1 MSSWGGGRLYMV
13 LLVACALF
21 GCHSNERKE
30 LHYLG
35 DHELKYY
42 KDQATEIAYPQ
53 LCNEPETRE
62 EVTTSDVPRMLYD
75 RRRDEVWDMP
85 LVEALHTAM
94 ANNRVIRTNQS
105 FLAQFLSNNSPSVY
119 DSAIQESNVLFGGR
133 GVEAALSDFDTTF
146 TTSAVWGRDETNQNS
161 IFAAGAT
168 PGGTLQVDSANF
180 EAALQKQF
188 ANGSS
193 LRVVHDWQYQGVNL
207 PSTAEGG
214 PVLFPSSYRGT
225 VRAEYRHPLWAG
237 SGTEYTRIAGPTNPN
252 FSAIT
257 GVSQGV
263 VIARINQ
270 DITLADFEES
280 VRTMLKDVEDLYWDL
295 YLAYRNY
302 DTAVFARNSAL
313 RTWRDAK
320 AKLDVGG
327 APGFEPA
334 DEAQARDQ
342 YYANRAL
349 AEQALNTIYTTE
361 IRLRRILG
369 LAVNDGRIIRPA
381 DEPPSAEFVPD
392 WYACLAEALTQ
403 RLELRRQKWNIK
415 SLELQ
420 LIAAESLTNP
430 RLDFITAYRVNGFG
444 DRLIDYNDNDGASTQ
459 GLASAY
465 ETLTQGDQTG
475 WNLGFEFSM
484 PIGFRAAL
492 TQVRNIEWR
501 LTKAHEVLALIEQD
515 ISHELA
521 TSFQNLVTQYA
532 TAQSNFNR
540 MMAARRRVELFE
552 AKLGVGTVTYD
563 LVLRAQASL
572 ADAES
577 SYYTSLAN
585 YAKAIAEVHLRKG
598 TLLEHDNVYLAE
610 DGWTPEAYQD
620 ALDKAWQ
627 RSTGID
633 APWMYSEPPEFEL
646 DVPVQRVGFVP
657 GGAVEPEG
665 ANPGELPLPPTPSQG
680 VTPVEEFELPTTP
693 APLPPAP
700 GADEADLNDAPP
712 EGVDPFDDSF

>member
-1 MSSWGGGRLYMV
+1 MSSWGGGRLFIVV
-13 LLVACALF
+13 LSACALF
-21 GCHSNERKE
+21 GCSKDRKE
-30 LHYLG
+30 VHYLG
-35 DHELKYY
+35 DHGLQHY
-42 KDQATEIAYPQ
+42 KDRATEIAYPQ
-53 LCNEPETRE
+53 LCCEPQTPD
-62 EVTTSDVPRMLYD
+62 EVSMTDKPRLLYD
-75 RRRDEVWDMP
+75 RRRDELWDMP
-85 LVEALHTAM
+85 LVEALHAAM
-94 ANNRVIRTNQS
+94 ANNRVIRSNGS
-105 FLAQFLSNNSPSVY
+105 FLAQSVSDNSPTVY

-146 TTSAVWGRDETNQNS
+146 TTSAVWGRDESNQNS
-161 IFAAGAT
+161 IFSGT
-168 PGGTLQVDSANF
+168 VPGGTLIADSADF
-180 EAALQKQF
+180 EATLSKQF
-188 ANGSS
+188 ANAAS
-193 LRVVHDWQYQGVNL
+193 LRLVHDWQYQGVNL
-207 PSTAEGG
+207 FRTTEGG

-225 VRAEYRHPLWAG
+225 LRAEYRHPLWAG
-237 SGTEYTRIAGPTNPN
+237 SGTEFTRIAGPPNPN
-252 FSAIT
+252 FAAIT

-270 DITLADFEES
+270 DITLADFEIS
-280 VRTMLKDVEDLYWDL
+280 VRTLLQDVENLYWDL

-349 AEQALNTIYTTE
+349 AEQSLNSIYTTE
-361 IRLRRILG
+361 VRLRRLLG
-369 LAVNDGRIIRPA
+369 LAVNDGRIIRPS
-381 DEPPSAEFVPD
+381 DEPPSAEFIPD
-392 WYACLAEALTQ
+392 WYASLAEALTQ
-403 RLELRRQKWNIK
+403 RVELRRQKWNIK

-420 LIAAESLTNP
+420 LRAAQSLTNP
-430 RLDFITAYRVNGFG
+430 RLDLIAGYRLNGFG
-444 DRLIDYNDNDGASTQ
+444 DRLIDYNDNDGVTPA
-459 GLASAY
+459 GLSSAY

-492 TQVRNIEWR
+492 TQVRNLEWR
-501 LTKAHEVLALIEQD
+501 ITKAREVLAVIELD

-521 TSFQNLVTQYA
+521 TAFQNLVTQYA

-577 SYYTSLAN
+577 SYFTSLAE
-585 YAKAIAEVHLRKG
+585 YSKAIAEVHLRKG
-598 TLLEHDNVYLAE
+598 TLLEHDNVFLAE
-610 DGWTPEAYQD
+610 DGWTPEAYED
-620 ALDKAWQ
+620 ALEKAWQ

-633 APWMYSEPPEFEL
+633 APWMYAEPEEF
-646 DVPVQRVGFVP
+646 VTGAPVQQIGFVP
-657 GGAVEPEG
+657 AIDSDSTEG
-665 ANPGELPLPPTPSQG
+665 FGDDLPLPPSPADGASQ
-680 VTPVEEFELPTTP
+680 EYELPLAP
-693 APLPPAP
+693 APAEAGDPNGAVEIDEPA
-700 GADEADLNDAPP
+700 APS
-712 EGVDPFDDSF
+712 FDDEGL

>member
-1 MSSWGGGRLYMV
+1 MSSWGGGRFV
-13 LLVACALF
+13 VILLSACALL
-21 GCHSNERKE
+21 GCHSKERKE

-35 DHELKYY
+35 DHELQHY
-42 KDQATEIAYPQ
+42 KDHATEIAYPH
-53 LCNEPETRE
+53 LCCEPQTPD
-62 EVTTSDVPRMLYD
+62 EVTMTDKPRLLYD
-75 RRRDEVWDMP
+75 RRRDEIWDMP

-94 ANNRVIRTNQS
+94 ANNRIIRTNGS
-105 FLAQFLSNNSPSVY
+105 FLAQAVSDNTGSVY

-146 TTSAVWGRDETNQNS
+146 TTTALWGRDESNQNS
-161 IFAAGAT
+161 IFSGT
-168 PGGTLQVDSANF
+168 VPGGTLQADTASF
-180 EAALQKQF
+180 EATLQKQF
-188 ANGSS
+188 AHGGS
-193 LRVVHDWQYQGVNL
+193 LRLVHDWEYQGVNL
-207 PSTAEGG
+207 FRTTEGG

-237 SGTEYTRIAGPTNPN
+237 SGSEYTRIAGPPNPN
-252 FSAIT
+252 FAAIT

-270 DITLADFEES
+270 DITLADFELS

-349 AEQALNTIYTTE
+349 TEQALNTIYTTE
-361 IRLRRILG
+361 VRLRRILG
-369 LAVNDGRIIRPA
+369 MPVNDGRIIRPS
-381 DEPPSAEFVPD
+381 DEPPSAEFIPD
-392 WYACLAEALTQ
+392 WYASLAEALTQ
-403 RLELRRQKWNIK
+403 RVELRRQKWNIK

-420 LIAAESLTNP
+420 LRAAQSLTNP
-430 RLDFITAYRVNGFG
+430 RFDLVSAYRVNGFG
-444 DRLIDYNDNDGASTQ
+444 DRLIDYNDNDGVSGA
-459 GLASAY
+459 GLASGY

-492 TQVRNIEWR
+492 TQVRNLEWR
-501 LTKAHEVLALIEQD
+501 IAKAREVLAVIEQD
-515 ISHELA
+515 ISGELA
-521 TSFQNLVTQYA
+521 TAFQNLVTQYA

-577 SYYTSLAN
+577 SYFTSLAN
-585 YAKAIAEVHLRKG
+585 YSKAIAEVQLRKG
-598 TLLEHDNVYLAE
+598 TLLEHNNVYLAE
-610 DGWTPEAYQD
+610 DSWAPEAYED
-620 ALDKAWQ
+620 ALEKAWQ
-627 RSTGID
+627 RSTGLD
-633 APWMYSEPPEFEL
+633 ASWMYSDPEEFEL
-646 DVPVQRVGFVP
+646 KGPSASVGFVP
-657 GGAVEPEG
+657 PGALDEEG
-665 ANPGELPLPPTPSQG
+665 ANQDELPLPPTPTEG
-680 VTPVEEFELPTTP
+680 LAPIEEFELPNAP
-693 APLPPAP
+693 APPAP
-700 GADEADLNDAPP
+700 AADDLEAKAVN
-712 EGVDPFDDSF
+712 PFEDSL